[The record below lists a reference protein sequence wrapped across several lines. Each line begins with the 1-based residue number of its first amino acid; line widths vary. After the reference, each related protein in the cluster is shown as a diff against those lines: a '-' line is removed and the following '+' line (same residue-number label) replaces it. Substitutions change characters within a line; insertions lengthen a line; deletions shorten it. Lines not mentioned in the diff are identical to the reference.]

1 MKVKNISI
9 FMSLIFISACSSMT
23 YTTKQETNEKNK
35 PLVTE
40 IKCVLIDACNAKAK
54 ELCAD
59 GYNVISTSESV
70 PYVLNKMEV
79 SCKTKA
85 PPVVEKKEEKKEEKK
100 IDDAIIEIEKEM
112 KEMNDKK

>member
-85 PPVVEKKEEKKEEKK
+85 PPVVEKKEEKK

-112 KEMNDKK
+112 KEMSDKK

>member
-1 MKVKNISI
+1 MQSKNILMFLSVA
-9 FMSLIFISACSSMT
+9 LISACSSMT
-23 YTTKQETNEKNK
+23 YTTKQETTEKNK

-54 ELCAD
+54 ELCED

-85 PPVVEKKEEKKEEKK
+85 PPVVEKKEETK
-100 IDDAIIEIEKEM
+100 IDDAILEIEKET
-112 KEMNDKK
+112 KEMSEKK